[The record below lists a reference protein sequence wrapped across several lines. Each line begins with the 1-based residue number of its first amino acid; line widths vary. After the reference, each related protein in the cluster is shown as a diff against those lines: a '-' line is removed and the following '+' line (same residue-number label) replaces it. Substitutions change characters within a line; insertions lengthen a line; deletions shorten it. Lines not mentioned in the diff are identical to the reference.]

1 MFKKVFCLLPN
12 AGTETKRYFMKDP
25 GLRAKVRESRRWAYL
40 LCVTLAKNAVATGQ
54 HESKESPLLFQVLLI
69 LRLVLGT
76 DQILCRNK
84 QVSCCYVLSFK
95 QVLPCSP

>member
-54 HESKESPLLFQVLLI
+54 QTNRKRVLY
-69 LRLVLGT
+69 
-76 DQILCRNK
+76 C
-84 QVSCCYVLSFK
+84 FK
-95 QVLPCSP
+95 FS